1 MYPLVE
7 FDRSPLN
14 RERLFAFVLKWS
26 DSLTLVQIVDDE
38 RFDLNG
44 YAVFHNSTVRRWRDV
59 NDESILA
66 RALRANRVKPA
77 MVRGLN
83 LEDWPGLLKTATAR
97 SSPIAVFREKLK
109 RYNFHAGRVVKVG
122 RKKFDLLEIE
132 PDDLGR
138 RPPTLQTQRRHAGQI
153 RHPLSGHAVP
163 LLRRGTPRDREVP
176 ARPLLT
182 PDCRLL

>member
-59 NDESILA
+59 NDEAILA

-97 SSPIAVFREKLK
+97 CSPIAVFREKLK

-132 PDDLGR
+132 PDATWDDDPLRYKLKDVTLVKFGTRYLDTLSRFSDAER
-138 RPPTLQTQRRHAGQI
+138 RATGKSR
-153 RHPLSGHAVP
+153 
-163 LLRRGTPRDREVP
+163 P
-176 ARPLLT
+176 ARS
-182 PDCRLL
+182 